1 MLTPIDFDTGLNPNI
16 IPQARMILERQ
27 VQTIQEKLPD
37 LPLSFIQENIFLA
50 SKDWEQN
57 TGLTLEKLTQ
67 NQTPLFQ
74 LVHFKLIF
82 ALFTERI
89 HCQLK
94 KQSQQQALDQIR
106 ESFCEQFEN
115 LCRNLE

>member
-1 MLTPIDFDTGLNPNI
+1 MLTPINI
-16 IPQARMILERQ
+16 HDNSDENILPQVRLILERQ
-27 VQTIQEKLPD
+27 AQTIHKKLPD
-37 LPLSFIQENIFLA
+37 LPYSFIQNNIFLA

-74 LVHFKLIF
+74 LVHLKLIF
-82 ALFTERI
+82 TLFTERI
-89 HCQLK
+89 QCQLK
-94 KQSQQQALDQIR
+94 EQSQQQALDQIQDY
-106 ESFCEQFEN
+106 FCKQFDD